1 MKAHIQTLMKMTIG
15 QIKKM
20 EEQQKQNNNKMLDI
34 IDRQKETV
42 ASYLEQNKVEEKWA
56 EDFLKGMEMDRL

>member
-42 ASYLEQNKVEEKWA
+42 ASYLEQNKVEEKWS
-56 EDFLKGMEMDRL
+56 EDFLKEMEIYK

>member
-1 MKAHIQTLMKMTIG
+1 MKAHIETLMQMNIG
-15 QIKKM
+15 QINEM
-20 EEQQKQNNNKMLDI
+20 EEEMKRHNNKMWDI
-34 IDRQKETV
+34 IDRNKETK